1 MMKIKGSVATAVL
14 VLTALILPAS
24 SFGAVNVKFNAVGSS
39 AAFNALALAAYTS
52 SQCGTNI
59 WTKKSTAQ
67 AIDGRSPSIPAE
79 TGNIWIIWATNAQ
92 GNVTTICSYLR
103 VDSVVG
109 VRMFMATPRATLS
122 VPSANIGLAGDNLVP
137 TLTDTPLTTNAFNA
151 INAQIFNCAPT
162 DIRAEDALFATTRAL
177 GSYNP
182 PSYTGLGYGPGPIG
196 SPILSA
202 FSTSSFNVINFAL
215 TGPDPITGQQ
225 VPAWN
230 STNVGGQVELVFVNT
245 NDTNSGGL
253 GSSIFQNVDR
263 FVLANVFNG
272 TLTRTRDLVAATG
285 LPSVGLHAMLREPL
299 SGTYNT
305 FEFQIPRNKEIA
317 STQEVNVNP
326 AAGGNPLNIT
336 YASGGS
342 RQRVI
347 GTGEMTK
354 EVSAITDSI
363 GYAFWSTGNFS
374 SVVGNTK
381 YLTVDGVDPLFA
393 NYEGGFIPTCTA
405 PCPGIVQFT
414 HVLDGS
420 YPIWNILR
428 IVTASPTPGAITSL
442 VNAAQTQVLN
452 VPDFVPIGSMQVFR
466 SHYSQSGFG
475 AHNGHKT
482 GTKESGGDVQGAVFT
497 VEADFDSIADTGL
510 ELINNYKQ

>member
-39 AAFNALALAAYTS
+39 AAFNALALAAFTS

-79 TGNIWIIWATNAQ
+79 TGNIWVIWATNAQ
-92 GNVTTICSYLR
+92 GNVTTICAYLR

-122 VPSANIGLAGDNLVP
+122 IPSANIGLAGDNLVP
-137 TLTDTPLTTNAFNA
+137 TLTDTPLTTNAYNA

-196 SPILSA
+196 TPILSA
-202 FSTSSFNVINFAL
+202 FSTSSFNVVNFAL

-230 STNVGGQVELVFVNT
+230 STNVGGQVALVFVNT
-245 NDTNSGGL
+245 NDTDSGGL

-305 FEFQIPRNKEIA
+305 FEFQIPRNKEIG

-347 GTGEMTK
+347 GTGEMRRK
-354 EVSAITDSI
+354 SAPSPIVLATRS
-363 GYAFWSTGNFS
+363 
-374 SVVGNTK
+374 
-381 YLTVDGVDPLFA
+381 GVLA
-393 NYEGGFIPTCTA
+393 I
-405 PCPGIVQFT
+405 
-414 HVLDGS
+414 
-420 YPIWNILR
+420 
-428 IVTASPTPGAITSL
+428 SPA
-442 VNAAQTQVLN
+442 
-452 VPDFVPIGSMQVFR
+452 
-466 SHYSQSGFG
+466 
-475 AHNGHKT
+475 
-482 GTKESGGDVQGAVFT
+482 
-497 VEADFDSIADTGL
+497 
-510 ELINNYKQ
+510 